1 MAFFPLLDIVI
12 SAASWMP
19 LDIKDYFFLEA
30 VFTGLTAAGFVACL
44 AGAAF
49 LDDLFCAII

>member
-1 MAFFPLLDIVI
+1 
-12 SAASWMP
+12 MP

-30 VFTGLTAAGFVACL
+30 VFTGFTAAGLVACL

-49 LDDLFCAII
+49 LDDLFVAIVIVFNTTNV